1 MGSKEAGGKKNR
13 ALRTVI
19 PVVVALILTAAA
31 VFGAVKLWPLIRKGI
46 DGNDPAPG
54 GNTPSVTETAA
65 PQGTDVAIATGQ
77 EDPTAKEDPTSPE
90 DPTEAAT
97 PEPAAVTDATTPT
110 ATQTPEPTATPT
122 PEPTFTP
129 TPTPE
134 PTATPTPTPTP
145 TPTQA
150 PTATPT
156 QAPTNTPT
164 PAPTA
169 TPTPEPTEP
178 PTATPTEVPAATP
191 TAPPID
197 ENGSYFDRDN
207 VALYIKTYGKLP
219 PNFITKQEARNLG
232 WKSGNVQ
239 KYAPGKAIGGDTFQN
254 KEGILPKTSG
264 VTYKECDIDTN
275 GKKDRGSKRIVF
287 GSDGRIFYTEDH
299 YNTYVEYVNGS
310 WVHYN

>member
-97 PEPAAVTDATTPT
+97 PEPAAVTDVPTPT
-110 ATQTPEPTATPT
+110 ATQTPEPTATLT

-134 PTATPTPTPTP
+134 PTATPTPTP

>member
-77 EDPTAKEDPTSPE
+77 EDPTAKEAPTSPE

-97 PEPAAVTDATTPT
+97 PEPAAVTDAPTPT

-145 TPTQA
+145 TQA

-164 PAPTA
+164 PAPAA

>member
-97 PEPAAVTDATTPT
+97 PEPAAVTDAPTPT
-110 ATQTPEPTATPT
+110 ATQTPEPTATLT

-134 PTATPTPTPTP
+134 PTATPTPTP

-264 VTYKECDIDTN
+264 VIYKECDIDTN

>member
-46 DGNDPAPG
+46 DGNDLAPG

-97 PEPAAVTDATTPT
+97 PEPAAVTDAPTPT

-129 TPTPE
+129 TPPPE
-134 PTATPTPTPTP
+134 PTATPTPTP

>member
-1 MGSKEAGGKKNR
+1 MGSKEAGEKKNR

-90 DPTEAAT
+90 DPTEAPT
-97 PEPAAVTDATTPT
+97 PEPAAVTDAPTPT
-110 ATQTPEPTATPT
+110 ATQTPEPTATLT

-134 PTATPTPTPTP
+134 PTATPTPTP